1 MQYREFGQLD
11 WNPSALGF
19 GAMRLPTEGDDSGNI
34 DEDKAVKMV
43 RYAIDHGVNYIDTA
57 WPYHDGNSEEFVAKV
72 LKDGYREKVRL
83 ATKLPS
89 WLIEE
94 PKDMDEYLEKQLGRL
109 EVDQIDF
116 YLLHGLNRER
126 WENYKK
132 VKVRE
137 WLDKVQSEGKIG
149 HPGFS
154 FHDDL
159 DIFKEIVDSYDWT
172 FCQIQY
178 NYLDRDFQ
186 AGKDGLQYAGSQGLA
201 VVIMEPL
208 RGGKLA
214 TEPPEEIRNI
224 LSEGDKERGPVSW
237 ALNWLW
243 SQPEVSV
250 VLSGM
255 STMEQVK
262 ENVELASNS
271 RAGKFSK
278 RENQLMERA
287 AKKYREI
294 SPVRCTGCNYCTP
307 CPNGV
312 HIPTNFQLY
321 NEAEVYGK
329 FEENKERYYE
339 FLDEEGRASA
349 CIACGECEEAC
360 PQNLEIIDLLAE
372 TASYFGD
379 SG

>member
-1 MQYREFGQLD
+1 MQYRKFGQLD
-11 WNPSALGF
+11 WNSSALGF
-19 GAMRLPTEGDDSGNI
+19 GAMRLPTRGDDSGNI
-34 DEDKAVKMV
+34 DEDEAIKMV

-57 WPYHDGNSEEFVAKV
+57 WPYHDGNSEEFIAKV
-72 LKDGYREKVRL
+72 LRDGYRDKVRL

-94 PKDMDEYLEKQLGRL
+94 PEDMDEYLDKQLNRL
-109 EVDQIDF
+109 EVDKLDF
-116 YLLHGLNRER
+116 YLLHALNQEHWKNYREQGIF
-126 WENYKK
+126 
-132 VKVRE
+132 E
-137 WLDKVQSEGKIG
+137 WLDKVQSEGKIA

-159 DIFKEIVDSYDWT
+159 DVFKDIVDSYDWT

-178 NYLDRDFQ
+178 NYLDREFQ
-186 AGKDGLQYAGSQGLA
+186 AGMEGLRYANSQGLA

-214 TEPPEEIRNI
+214 AEPPKEIKDI
-224 LSEGDKERGPVSW
+224 LSEADKERGPVSW

-262 ENVELASNS
+262 QNVKLASDS
-271 RAGKFSK
+271 RVGKFSE
-278 RENQLMERA
+278 RENRLMEKA

-294 SPVRCTGCNYCTP
+294 SPVGCTGCNYCTP

-312 HIPTNFQLY
+312 HIPSNFQLY

-339 FLDEEGRASA
+339 FLDEDGRASA
-349 CIACGECEEAC
+349 CVACGECEEVC

-372 TASYFGD
+372 TASYFNDG
-379 SG
+379 

>member
-1 MQYREFGQLD
+1 MQYRDFGKLD
-11 WNPSALGF
+11 WNSSALGF
-19 GAMRLPTEGDDSGNI
+19 GAMRLPTKGDDSGNI
-34 DEDKAVKMV
+34 DEEKAIKMV

-94 PKDMDEYLEKQLGRL
+94 PGDMDEYLEKQLDRL
-109 EVDQIDF
+109 EVDQIDY

-132 VKVRE
+132 VGVRE

-159 DIFKEIVDSYDWT
+159 DLFKEIVDSYDWT

-186 AGKDGLQYAGSQGLA
+186 AGMEGLQYAGSQGLA

-214 TEPPEEIRNI
+214 AEPPEEIKNI
-224 LSEGDKERGPVSW
+224 LSESEQERGPVSW

-255 STMEQVK
+255 SKMEQVK
-262 ENVELASNS
+262 QNVELASNS
-271 RAGKFSK
+271 RVGKFSE
-278 RENQLMERA
+278 RENQVMERA

-294 SPVRCTGCNYCTP
+294 SPVGCTGCNYCTP

-312 HIPTNFQLY
+312 QIPTNFQLY

-339 FLDEEGRASA
+339 FLDEDGRASA
-349 CIACGECEEAC
+349 CVACGECEEAC

-372 TASYFGD
+372 TANYFGD
-379 SG
+379 S

>member
-1 MQYREFGQLD
+1 LQYREFGQLD

-34 DEDKAVKMV
+34 DEDEAVKMV

-379 SG
+379 S

>member
-11 WNPSALGF
+11 WKPSALGF
-19 GAMRLPTEGDDSGNI
+19 GAMRLPTRGEDSGNI
-34 DEDKAVKMV
+34 DEEEAIRMI

-57 WPYHDGNSEEFVAKV
+57 WPYHDENSEELVARA
-72 LKDGYREKVRL
+72 LKDGYREKVKL

-94 PKDMDEYLEKQLGRL
+94 PEDMDEYLEKQQDRL
-109 EVDQIDF
+109 DVGKIDF
-116 YLLHGLNRER
+116 YLLHALNQKH
-126 WENYKK
+126 WENYRD
-132 VKVRE
+132 VGVLE
-137 WLDKVQSEGKIG
+137 WLDRVQAEGKIG

-159 DIFKEIVDSYDWT
+159 EIFKEIVDSYDWT

-178 NYLDRDFQ
+178 NYLDREFQ
-186 AGKDGLQYAGSQGLA
+186 AGMEGLKYANSKGLA

-214 TEPPEEIRNI
+214 AEPPEEIERI
-224 LSEGDKERGPVSW
+224 WSKADAQRGPVSW

-243 SQPEVSV
+243 DQPEVSL

-255 STMEQVK
+255 SAMEQVK
-262 ENVELASNS
+262 QNVQLADDS
-271 RAGKFSK
+271 RIGKLTK
-278 RENQLMERA
+278 REVRLMEEA
-287 AKKYREI
+287 AEKYREI
-294 SPVRCTGCNYCTP
+294 SPVGCTGCNYCTP
-307 CPNGV
+307 CPNDV
-312 HIPTNFQLY
+312 AIPMNFQLY

-329 FEENKERYYE
+329 FEENRETYYE
-339 FLDEEGRASA
+339 FLNEDQRASA
-349 CIACGECEEAC
+349 CVACGQCEEVC

-372 TASYFGD
+372 TAHYFGD
-379 SG
+379 S